1 MNCSN
6 TPESHD
12 PCATCRNGVRRRG
25 RPTVRAGMT
34 LLEVILAIA
43 ILGGSLAVLG
53 ELVRVGT
60 RTARAARVLTTAQLL
75 AESMVAEITAGVT
88 AADPIDGVIEE
99 FGGFRWQYVVQI
111 EQVDQQ
117 GLLAVAV
124 TVREDKELSE
134 KPVSY
139 ALVRWMID
147 PQTELDLETAAAEA
161 AAATGSSG
169 SPSSSGESSG
179 SAADTGGS
187 R

>member
-1 MNCSN
+1 
-6 TPESHD
+6 
-12 PCATCRNGVRRRG
+12 
-25 RPTVRAGMT
+25 MT

-147 PQTELDLETAAAEA
+147 PQTEL
-161 AAATGSSG
+161 
-169 SPSSSGESSG
+169 
-179 SAADTGGS
+179 
-187 R
+187 